1 MEEKKEIY
9 FRRLD
14 IVRILSCILVL
25 FYHLNILKGGFLAVC
40 TFFALSG
47 YLTCISA
54 LKNENFSIK
63 LYYKNRIKKLYI
75 PLIIVVFITVIL
87 AIINSNIN
95 WINLKQETFSVIFGY
110 NNIWQLNA
118 NKDYFTRN
126 INSPFIHLWYI
137 SILLQFDLIFP
148 FVFTLF
154 KKIEN
159 KIKNNFSVIAVTI
172 FTIFTTILFY
182 YMSNNLDF
190 MMAYYNSF
198 ARSFSVL
205 FGILLAIIHYKYNI
219 KFSRIFKKYNI
230 VIFVIYIIALTGF
243 CIFLP
248 NNIKYYA
255 IFMILTT
262 ILSCRLIEYSTIE
275 SNKPYKFDKHLKT
288 LSKMSYEVY
297 LVQYPVIFFMHNIS
311 INDNLKDISIIIL
324 TFLISFIL
332 YLLLNISAKDKTLK
346 YIKRIVLAVIII
358 LGSFIVITA
367 KDYTGEMKELE
378 NRLKENSK
386 FIEEKNN
393 EYLNNENVENKE
405 NTITSNIS
413 DNKVWNIVSES
424 TQNKEINATT
434 KNVEVK
440 DKKNTNIS
448 KKREEN
454 KSNTKTEEK
463 DKKKSTTQSK
473 KNKESNIDEKIRTL
487 LVVGVGDSVL
497 LDATKEFY
505 NKFPNGYFDGK
516 ISRTVSGA
524 KDVLINLKN
533 KGKLGNTIILCL
545 ATNGD
550 YSDKHNRELMKILGN
565 RKVYWVNAVGAD
577 DPKFNDNFKSFA
589 KNYPNIHIV
598 EWDKVAKNHPEYLEP
613 DKIHPNY
620 RGGKFMVK
628 LIYDTIYHDYLEE
641 SKNK

>member
-14 IVRILSCILVL
+14 IVRIVSCILVL

-47 YLTCISA
+47 YLTCILA

-63 LYYKNRIKKLYI
+63 LYYKNRIKKIYI
-75 PLIIVVFITVIL
+75 PLIIVVFITVLL

-137 SILLQFDLIFP
+137 SILLQFDLVFP
-148 FVFTLF
+148 LIFTLL
-154 KKIEN
+154 KRVEN
-159 KIKNNFSVIAVTI
+159 KVKNNISTI
-172 FTIFTTILFY
+172 IVAFFTIFTSILFY
-182 YMSNNLDF
+182 YMSNTQDF

-198 ARSFSVL
+198 ARSFSIL
-205 FGILLAIIHYKYNI
+205 FGILLALVHYKYNI
-219 KFSRIFKKYNI
+219 KFSRIFKEYNI
-230 VIFVIYIIALTGF
+230 VIFIIYIITLIGF

-248 NNIKYYA
+248 NNIEHYA

-262 ILSCRLIEYSTIE
+262 LLSCRLIEYSTIE
-275 SNKPYKFDKHLKT
+275 SNKAYKFDKHLKI

-297 LVQYPVIFFMHNIS
+297 LVQYPIIFFMHNIV
-311 INDNLKDISIIIL
+311 INDSLKALLIIII
-324 TFLISFIL
+324 TFVISLIL
-332 YLLLNISAKDKTLK
+332 YLLLTVSIKYKLLK
-346 YIKRIVLAVIII
+346 YIKRIVLGVIII

-367 KDYTGEMKELE
+367 KDYTGEIKELE

-393 EYLNNENVENKE
+393 QYLNNENVE
-405 NTITSNIS
+405 I
-413 DNKVWNIVSES
+413 
-424 TQNKEINATT
+424 
-434 KNVEVK
+434 K
-440 DKKNTNIS
+440 DKKNTDIS
-448 KKREEN
+448 KKIQEN

-463 DKKKSTTQSK
+463 NRKKSTTESK
-473 KNKESNIDEKIRTL
+473 KNKESNIDERIRNL
-487 LVVGVGDSVL
+487 PVVGVGDSIL

-505 NKFPNGYFDGK
+505 NKFPKGYFDGK

-524 KDVLINLKN
+524 KDVLVNLKN
-533 KGKLGNTIILCL
+533 KGKLGDIIVLCL

-550 YSDKHNRELMKILGN
+550 YSDKQNKELMKIIGN

-577 DPKFNDNFKSFA
+577 DPKFNDRFKIFA
-589 KNYPNIHIV
+589 KNYPNINIV
-598 EWDKVAKNHPEYLEP
+598 EWDKVAKSHPEYLEP

-620 RGGKFMVK
+620 RGGKAMVK
-628 LIYDTIYHDYLEE
+628 LIYDTIYHDYLDE
-641 SKNK
+641 SKNCTQVFLKSNLVSEWVSDTSKTTEFCGRLRKVAKK

>member
-1 MEEKKEIY
+1 
-9 FRRLD
+9 
-14 IVRILSCILVL
+14 
-25 FYHLNILKGGFLAVC
+25 
-40 TFFALSG
+40 
-47 YLTCISA
+47 
-54 LKNENFSIK
+54 
-63 LYYKNRIKKLYI
+63 
-75 PLIIVVFITVIL
+75 
-87 AIINSNIN
+87 
-95 WINLKQETFSVIFGY
+95 
-110 NNIWQLNA
+110 
-118 NKDYFTRN
+118 
-126 INSPFIHLWYI
+126 
-137 SILLQFDLIFP
+137 
-148 FVFTLF
+148 
-154 KKIEN
+154 
-159 KIKNNFSVIAVTI
+159 
-172 FTIFTTILFY
+172 
-182 YMSNNLDF
+182 
-190 MMAYYNSF
+190 
-198 ARSFSVL
+198 
-205 FGILLAIIHYKYNI
+205 
-219 KFSRIFKKYNI
+219 
-230 VIFVIYIIALTGF
+230 
-243 CIFLP
+243 
-248 NNIKYYA
+248 
-255 IFMILTT
+255 MILTT